1 MLSSASLLGSLLAA
15 DNNSGGSALSLLFLP
30 LMLVGAYF
38 LLIRPQRRR
47 QKEQVSLQRALAEG
61 DEVLTTS
68 GIYGFITGFDGDI
81 VWLEIDDN
89 IQIRV
94 ARAAVQRRVDT
105 SAVADNASTIT
116 NSARTNSDGAKNG
129 QTAIDDLVEDEHD
142 DK

>member
-1 MLSSASLLGSLLAA
+1 MMISTAHLIGSLLAA
-15 DNNSGGSALSLLFLP
+15 DSSGGSALSLLFLP

-47 QKEQVSLQRALAEG
+47 QKETAVLQGALEEG
-61 DEVLTTS
+61 DEVITTS

-81 VWLEIDDN
+81 IWLEVDDN

-94 ARAAVQRRVDT
+94 SRRAVQGKVDT
-105 SAVADNASTIT
+105 SAMHDASKSASTTIDDIVEDNA
-116 NSARTNSDGAKNG
+116 N
-129 QTAIDDLVEDEHD
+129 

>member
-1 MLSSASLLGSLLAA
+1 MISTAHLIGSLLAA
-15 DNNSGGSALSLLFLP
+15 SNSGGSALSLLFLP

-47 QKEQVSLQRALAEG
+47 QKETAVLQGALEEG
-61 DEVLTTS
+61 DEVITTS

-81 VWLEIDDN
+81 IWLEVDDN

-94 ARAAVQRRVDT
+94 SRRAVQGKVDT
-105 SAVADNASTIT
+105 SAVHDTPKSAATTIDDIVEDNAT
-116 NSARTNSDGAKNG
+116 
-129 QTAIDDLVEDEHD
+129 

>member
-1 MLSSASLLGSLLAA
+1 MISTAHLIGSLLAA
-15 DNNSGGSALSLLFLP
+15 DSGGSALSLLFLP

-47 QKEQVSLQRALAEG
+47 QKETAVLQGALAEG
-61 DEVLTTS
+61 DEVITTS

-81 VWLEIDDN
+81 IWLEVDDN

-94 ARAAVQRRVDT
+94 SRRAVQGKVDT
-105 SAVADNASTIT
+105 SGVHDTSKAASTTIDDIVEDNA
-116 NSARTNSDGAKNG
+116 N
-129 QTAIDDLVEDEHD
+129 